1 MNIPTQKA
9 LLATAVCAALSA
21 TAQAQDPTVLEEVI
35 VTGSKIRTAAI
46 DRSSPVNILGREELE
61 RSGITSVADIL
72 NQLPNSGS
80 SLNTRFNSSGNFG
93 FPPDGGGIGAGA
105 AQVDLRNLGAKRTL
119 VLVDGV
125 RWVNGSSASGVSS
138 ATDLNTIPLGVIDRI
153 EVLEDGASAI
163 YGSDAIA
170 GVVNIITKKEF
181 DGIELN
187 AYGGEFDDSDGQ
199 TTELNLSW
207 GVQADNTNVFFGLSY
222 NDQEEVLARDRDIS
236 GFPLPGIKACTPSC
250 SSGTPQ
256 GRFFLTDPNTGQQL
270 DLTVNDGVGGV
281 PVYDPTNPG
290 GPNDDFHPFT
300 TADRFNFSQF
310 NLVMVPV
317 ERWNFFTQI
326 TSEITPNIRT
336 NIKAMYNN
344 RQSKNQ
350 AAPEPLF
357 IGPEAGN
364 GNLMDTISIDVTNPY
379 NPFGFTVDSAT
390 NGFFMGRRPIEAG
403 PRVFEQDVD
412 TYYVSGTLDGNFEW
426 ADRNFYWDIT
436 AAYSKNQA
444 SQQKQGAFNSAKLK
458 QALGPLSECTGSCV
472 PFNFFGGQG
481 ADGQGTITPEMLG
494 FVGFIQK
501 DESEQELTNFLAN
514 FSGTVVELPAG
525 SLGFALGYE
534 YREQEGSF
542 TPDAVVVAG
551 ESAGVPSSPTSGKFD
566 VDEYFLEL
574 NVPLLKDVPFAK
586 ELELSYAIRN
596 SDYDTIGDDDTD
608 KFGIR
613 WKPIEDLMFRA
624 TWSEGFRAPGIG
636 ELFGSAARF
645 DQTIDD
651 PCSGVGPGSD
661 PTLVAN
667 CGTLGV
673 PTDGSYTQF
682 NSQIS
687 VTTGGNDNLQAE
699 TSDNTIYGVVYA
711 PGWVDNISWMD
722 ALEIE
727 VNYFDIE
734 VDDAIQ
740 ALDAQVQLSGCVLTL
755 DASLCNGISR
765 TPGGV
770 INGFNNQLTNI
781 GGIETKGYDFTIR
794 YSSPDTRYGA
804 FSASLVGTSLDEYTE
819 IIPTEDGFTD
829 VKREG
834 TEIGDPER
842 GFPELKYNVYLDWR
856 YGDWMVNWSVRYVD
870 ELEERCPDAAS
881 GLNLCSNEAAGINK
895 MDDVVYN
902 DVQVTW
908 TPQVDFGFLSLQVG
922 ANNLFD
928 EDPSECYSCALN
940 GFDATL
946 YDVPGVFYYARLTYR
961 QE

>member
-1 MNIPTQKA
+1 MTIRLQRK
-9 LLATAVCAALSA
+9 LLTAAVCAALGASV
-21 TAQAQDPTVLEEVI
+21 QAQENPALEEVI
-35 VTGSKIRTAAI
+35 VTGSKIRSAAI

-61 RSGITSVADIL
+61 RTGITSVADIL

-138 ATDLNTIPLGVIDRI
+138 ATDLNTIPLGVIDRV

-181 DGIELN
+181 DGIEVS
-187 AYGGEFDDSDGQ
+187 AYGGQFDDEDGE
-199 TTELNLSW
+199 TTEYNLSW
-207 GVQADNTNVFFGLSY
+207 GVQAGETNVFFGLSY
-222 NDQEEVLARDRDIS
+222 NDQQEVLARERDIS
-236 GFPLPGIKACTPSC
+236 SFPLPGISECTPSC

-256 GRFFLTDPNTGQQL
+256 GRFFLTDPNTLQQL
-270 DLTVNDGVGGV
+270 DLTINDGVGGI
-281 PVYDPTNPG
+281 PVYDPADPG

-317 ERWNFFTQI
+317 ERWNFFTQV
-326 TSEITPNIRT
+326 TSQLTESIRG

-344 RQSKNQ
+344 RESKNQ

-379 NPFGFTVDSAT
+379 NPFGFTVDADT
-390 NGFFMGRRPIEAG
+390 NAFFMGRRPLEAG
-403 PRVFEQDVD
+403 PRIFEQDVD
-412 TYYVSGTLDGNFEW
+412 TWYISGSLDGQFEW
-426 ADRNFYWDIT
+426 AGRNFYWDVT
-436 AAYSKNQA
+436 AAYSKNEA
-444 SQQKQGAFNSAKLK
+444 SQQKRGAFNSARLK
-458 QALGPLSECTGSCV
+458 RALGPIDDCTDSCV

-481 ADGQGTITPEMLG
+481 ADGQGTITPEMLDY
-494 FVGFIQK
+494 VGFIQK
-501 DESEQELTNFLAN
+501 DESDQELTNYLFN
-514 FSGTVVELPAG
+514 FSGDIVELPAG
-525 SLGFALGYE
+525 PLGFAVGYE

-542 TPDAVVVAG
+542 TPDPVVVAG
-551 ESAGVPSSPTSGKFD
+551 ESAGVPSSPTSGRFD
-566 VDEYFLEL
+566 VDEFFLEL
-574 NVPLLKDVPFAK
+574 NVPLLKDQPFAD

-596 SDYDTIGDDDTD
+596 SDYNTIGDDDTN
-608 KFGIR
+608 KFGVR

-651 PCSGVGPGSD
+651 PCSGLTPASD
-661 PTLVAN
+661 PQLVSN
-667 CGTLGV
+667 CAALGV
-673 PTDGSYTQF
+673 PTDGSYVQF

-687 VTTGGNDNLQAE
+687 VTTGGNENLGAE

-711 PGWVDNISWMD
+711 PGWVDRVNWID
-722 ALEIE
+722 ALELE

-740 ALDAQVQLSGCVLTL
+740 ALDAQVQLSGCVNTL
-755 DASLCNGISR
+755 DASLCDGISR

-770 INGFNNQLTNI
+770 INGFDNQLTNI
-781 GGIETKGYDFTIR
+781 GGIETSGYDFTVS
-794 YSSPDTRYGA
+794 YASPDTEFGA
-804 FSASLVGTSLDEYTE
+804 FTVRWTGTVLDEYTE
-819 IIPTEDGFTD
+819 SIPTEDGFVD
-829 VKREG
+829 VDREG
-834 TEIGDPER
+834 TEIGDPEQ
-842 GFPELKYNVYLDWR
+842 GFPEFKANLYVDWR
-856 YGDWMVNWSVRYVD
+856 YGDWAVGWTMRYID
-870 ELEERCPDAAS
+870 ELDERCPDAAS
-881 GLNLCSNEAAGINK
+881 GLNLCSNEAGGVNN
-895 MDDVVYN
+895 MDDVYYN

-908 TPQVDFGFLSLQVG
+908 TPQISFGSVSLQVG
-922 ANNLFD
+922 ANNIFD
-928 EDPSECYSCALN
+928 EDPPECYSCALN

-946 YDVPGVFYYARLTYR
+946 YDVPGVFYYARLVYR
-961 QE
+961 EQ

>member
-1 MNIPTQKA
+1 MKFPTQRT
-9 LLATAVCAALSA
+9 LLVVAVSA
-21 TAQAQDPTVLEEVI
+21 VLGTGAQAQERNVLEEVI
-35 VTGSKIRTAAI
+35 VTGSKIRSAAI

-61 RSGITSVADIL
+61 RTGITSVADIL

-105 AQVDLRNLGAKRTL
+105 AQVDLRNLGSKRTL

-125 RWVNGSSASGVSS
+125 RWVNGSSASGVSA

-181 DGIELN
+181 EGVEFT
-187 AYGGEFDDSDGQ
+187 AYGGEYDDDDGE
-199 TTELNLSW
+199 TTELSLSW
-207 GVQADNTNVFFGLSY
+207 GVSSDTTNVFFGLTY

-236 GFPLPGIKACTPSC
+236 SFPLPGVNECTPSC

-256 GRFFLTDPNTGQQL
+256 GRFFLTDPNTGNQL
-270 DLTVNDGVGGV
+270 DLTTNDGVGGV

-310 NLVMVPV
+310 NLVMAPV

-326 TSEITPNIRT
+326 TSELTPNIRS

-344 RQSKNQ
+344 RESTNQ

-364 GNLMDTISIDVTNPY
+364 GNIMDTISVDVTNPY
-379 NPFGFTVDSAT
+379 NPFGFTVDAET
-390 NGFFMGRRPIEAG
+390 NGFFMGRRPLEAG
-403 PRVFEQDVD
+403 PRIFEQDVD
-412 TYYVSGTLDGNFEW
+412 TWYVSGSLEGDFEW
-426 ADRNFYWDIT
+426 AGRNFYWDVT
-436 AAYSKNQA
+436 AAYSKNEA
-444 SQQKQGAFNSAKLK
+444 SQQKQGAFNSARLK
-458 QALGPLSECTGSCV
+458 RALGPLDECTDGCV

-481 ADGQGTITPEMLG
+481 ADGQGTITPEMLDY
-494 FVGFIQK
+494 VGFIQK
-501 DESEQELTNFLAN
+501 DESEQELTNYLVN
-514 FSGTVVELPAG
+514 FSGTVIELPAG
-525 SLGFALGYE
+525 PLGFAVGYE
-534 YREQEGSF
+534 YRDQEGSF
-542 TPDAVVVAG
+542 TPDPVVVAG
-551 ESAGVPSSPTSGKFD
+551 ESAGVPSSPTSGSFD
-566 VDEYFLEL
+566 VDEFFIEL
-574 NVPLLKDVPFAK
+574 NVPLLKEQPFAH
-586 ELELSYAIRN
+586 ELELSYAWRN
-596 SDYDTIGDDDTD
+596 SDYDTIGDDDTN

-651 PCSGVGPGSD
+651 PCSGLTAASD
-661 PTLVAN
+661 PQLVSN
-667 CGTLGV
+667 CGALGV

-687 VTTGGNDNLQAE
+687 VTTGGNENLEAE
-699 TSDNTIYGVVYA
+699 TSDNTIFGVVYA
-711 PGWVDNISWMD
+711 PSWVDRVGWID
-722 ALEIE
+722 AIEFE

-734 VDDAIQ
+734 LDDAIQ
-740 ALDAQVQLSGCVLTL
+740 ALDAQVQLDSCVATL
-755 DASLCNGISR
+755 DPSLCGGISR

-770 INGFNNQLTNI
+770 INGFDNQLTNI
-781 GGIETKGYDFTIR
+781 GGIETEGFDFTVS
-794 YSSPDTRYGA
+794 YASPETRYGS
-804 FSASLVGTSLDEYTE
+804 FSARWVGTSLDEYTE
-819 IIPTEDGFTD
+819 IIPTSDGFAEID
-829 VKREG
+829 REG

-842 GFPELKYNVYLDWR
+842 GFPEFKTNFYLDWTYGNWAAGWTMR
-856 YGDWMVNWSVRYVD
+856 YID

-881 GLNLCSNEAAGINK
+881 GLNLCSDEANGSNE
-895 MDDVVYN
+895 MDDVFYN
-902 DVQVTW
+902 DIQVTW
-908 TPQVDFGFLSLQVG
+908 TPEINFGSLAVQVG
-922 ANNLFD
+922 ANNIFD
-928 EDPSECYSCALN
+928 EDPPECYSCALN

-946 YDVPGVFYYARLTYR
+946 YDVPGVFYYARLTFR